1 MNHLAHVFLSGSDAD
16 VRLGAMLG
24 DFWRGALDPEWPMS
38 VRAGASL
45 HRKIDVYTDSH
56 PLVLEAKSLFMS
68 PWRRFAGILL
78 DVYFDHALARAWARY
93 ADEPIEALSAATLAV
108 LDANAAWL
116 PPDLLRFSSYMRAHG
131 LFGRYAERAMIEQVL
146 AGIGARLRH
155 ANPLHKAGPA
165 LWEHAAALD
174 AAFAVFFPQLQ
185 SYAREER
192 VRLGIE

>member
-1 MNHLAHVFLSGSDAD
+1 MNHLAHVFLSGSNAD

-24 DFWRGALDPEWPMS
+24 DFWRGALDPEWPMG
-38 VRAGASL
+38 VRAGISL

-56 PLVLEAKSLFMS
+56 PLILEAKSLFMP

-78 DVYFDHALARAWARY
+78 DVYFDHVLTRAWPRY
-93 ADEPIEALSAATLAV
+93 ADEPIEALSAATLAG

-116 PPDLLRFSSYMRAHG
+116 PPGLLRFSRYMRANG

-146 AGIGARLRH
+146 GGIGARLRH
-155 ANPLHKAGPA
+155 ANPLHEAGPA

-174 AAFAVFFPQLQ
+174 AAFAAFFPQLQ
-185 SYAREER
+185 GYAREQR
-192 VRLGIE
+192 IRFGIE